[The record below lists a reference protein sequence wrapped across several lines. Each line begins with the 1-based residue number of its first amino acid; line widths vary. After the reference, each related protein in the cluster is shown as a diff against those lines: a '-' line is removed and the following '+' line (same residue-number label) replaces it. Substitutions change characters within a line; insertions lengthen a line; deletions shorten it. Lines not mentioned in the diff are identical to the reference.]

1 MALHST
7 FKSCY
12 GNYVVTNSIA
22 GNTNQTYVAPDG
34 SCWTSSNYATP
45 SSQNTTFGLTG
56 VTGCTSVSCN
66 GCKQYTLTH
75 SSPGDPQYIDWVDC
89 NGVLYTNYSV
99 TNTITVCAL
108 ALFFDWG
115 AYTFYGKT
123 ATLLTV
129 TDNGVCPSPSP
140 TPTRT
145 QTPTPSTTPI
155 VCGSGVTTSNNY
167 YYTDCC
173 GNFIQQGLTVLNTS
187 TRIIL
192 DYTKPYDGITLLGVA
207 ATTSCPTQTPTPTPT
222 VTPNNCMSGITDFT
236 LWYYTDCC
244 GTYVS
249 GTTMGLSTCYDDRFA
264 TGGIAGPYASCST
277 ICPTT
282 TPTTTPTNTQTPTPT
297 LTPSVTPSTSGVFTL
312 QNQCDTFTLFDMG
325 VQCYPISEPS
335 SSTANDGIL
344 SLKITG
350 GTSPY
355 NITWDNGAKTKTIYG
370 IGAGSY
376 PVQVVDF
383 YGDYTANTICYLV
396 EPSPTP
402 TTTTTPTPTPTVTP
416 YWPNL
421 CLSAIYVDDSV
432 FGPLDFTFS
441 DFVNGKPTW
450 TNGDLVIFWN
460 PRNNRWQ
467 IQGWT
472 FNTGIPISTNESLIP
487 IDNWS
492 NAGGMAAEIT
502 VTEGSCVTLPLQFT
516 IRKENSLCNDGCTGS
531 ISINAFG
538 GTPGY
543 LYSNNGGITYQ
554 TSPIFTSLCPGTYQI
569 YVKDNVDTIISQSI
583 TVGNNN
589 SVISYNASVIVES
602 IIPLSNDGITSV
614 EQLKWQLFV
623 TPQLPIGTSI
633 SFQLNVNN
641 LQYIN
646 GPGTGTIVGLTTIN
660 DGGITVPQAT
670 IQTQSITYGRPGC
683 SLNTTLQTTK
693 SQNYNLTLSYGETIT
708 GTSLSTLSIPNPQ
721 SADGCI
727 TKLVQSINISLNEIV
742 INGCSCCV
750 VNETSSPIGI
760 QNHTLERGPSLD
772 SPS

>member
-56 VTGCTSVSCN
+56 VTGCASVSCN
-66 GCKQYTLTH
+66 GCKQYTLTY
-75 SSPGDPQYIDWVDC
+75 SGGGDPQSIDWVDC

-99 TNTITVCAL
+99 TSTITVCAL

-115 AYTFYGKT
+115 PYTFYGKT
-123 ATLLTV
+123 APLLTV

-155 VCGSGVTTSNNY
+155 VCGSGATTSNGFY
-167 YYTDCC
+167 YYDCC
-173 GNFIQQGLTVLNTS
+173 GNFIQGDIADESRV
-187 TRIIL
+187 IL
-192 DYTKPYDGITLLGVA
+192 DYTKPYQGITLLGVA
-207 ATTSCPTQTPTPTPT
+207 ATTSCPSPTPTPTPT
-222 VTPNNCMSGITDFT
+222 I
-236 LWYYTDCC
+236 
-244 GTYVS
+244 
-249 GTTMGLSTCYDDRFA
+249 
-264 TGGIAGPYASCST
+264 
-277 ICPTT
+277 
-282 TPTTTPTNTQTPTPT
+282 TPTNTITPTVTPTNTQTPTPT
-297 LTPSVTPSTSGVFTL
+297 LTPSVTPSTSEVFTL

-355 NITWDNGAKTKTIYG
+355 NITWGDGAKTKTIYG
-370 IGAGSY
+370 VGAGSY

-402 TTTTTPTPTPTVTP
+402 TSTTTPTPTPTVTP

-421 CLSAIYVDDSV
+421 CLSAIYVNDSV

-487 IDNWS
+487 TDNWS

-502 VTEGSCVTLPLQFT
+502 VTEGSCTTLPLQFT

-543 LYSNNGGITYQ
+543 LYSNNGTTYQ

-569 YVKDNVDTIISQSI
+569 YVKDNVDTIISQQI
-583 TVGNNN
+583 TIENNN
-589 SVISYNASVIVES
+589 SVISYNASVIIES
-602 IIPLSNDGITSV
+602 QELLTNELTTSV
-614 EQLKWQLFV
+614 QQLKWRLFV

-641 LQYIN
+641 LQYLN

-660 DGGITVPQAT
+660 DGGSTVPQAT
-670 IQTQSITYGRPGC
+670 IQTQAVSYPRPGC
-683 SLNTTLQTTK
+683 SLNTTVQTTK

-708 GTSLSTLSIPNPQ
+708 GTSLSTLTITDPQ
-721 SADGCI
+721 SAEGCI
-727 TKLVQSINISLNEIV
+727 TTLVQNINISLNEIV

-750 VNETSSPIGI
+750 VNETAPQVGI
-760 QNHTLERGPSLD
+760 QNHTIATGALS
-772 SPS
+772 

>member
-12 GNYVVTNSIA
+12 GNYVVTNSID

-155 VCGSGVTTSNNY
+155 VCGSGATTSDGFY
-167 YYTDCC
+167 YYDCC
-173 GNFIQQGLTVLNTS
+173 GNFIEGGIADESRVT
-187 TRIIL
+187 I
-192 DYTKPYDGITLLGVA
+192 DYTKPYYGISLLGVP
-207 ATTSCPTQTPTPTPT
+207 ATTSCITKTPTPTPT
-222 VTPNNCMSGITDFT
+222 VTPTN
-236 LWYYTDCC
+236 
-244 GTYVS
+244 
-249 GTTMGLSTCYDDRFA
+249 
-264 TGGIAGPYASCST
+264 T
-277 ICPTT
+277 I
-282 TPTTTPTNTQTPTPT
+282 TPTVTPTNTQTPTPT
-297 LTPSVTPSTSGVFTL
+297 LTPSVTPSTSEVFTL
-312 QNQCDTFTLFDMG
+312 QNECDTFTLFDMG

-402 TTTTTPTPTPTVTP
+402 TNTTTPTPTPTVTP
-416 YWPNL
+416 YWSNL

-460 PRNNRWQ
+460 PINNRWQ

-589 SVISYNASVIVES
+589 SVISYNASVIIES

-614 EQLKWQLFV
+614 EQLKWRLFV

-641 LQYIN
+641 LQFIN

-660 DGGITVPQAT
+660 DGGTTVPQAT
-670 IQTQSITYGRPGC
+670 IQTQTISYDRPNC

>member
-1 MALHST
+1 MALHNT
-7 FKSCY
+7 FISCY

-22 GNTNQTYVAPDG
+22 GNTGQTIVAPDG
-34 SCWTSSNYATP
+34 SCWTATGTTIP
-45 SSQNTTFGLTG
+45 SSQNTTFALTTT
-56 VTGCTSVSCN
+56 VSGCASVSCN

-75 SSPGDPQYIDWVDC
+75 TSLGDPQSIDWIDC
-89 NGVLYTNYSV
+89 NGVLYKNYLV
-99 TNTITVCAL
+99 TSTITVCAL

-115 AYTFYGKT
+115 PYTFYGKT
-123 ATLLTV
+123 APVLTV
-129 TDNGVCPSPSP
+129 TDNGVCTTP
-140 TPTRT
+140 TPTPTHT

-155 VCGSGVTTSNNY
+155 VCGSGVTTSDGY

-173 GNFIQQGLTVLNTS
+173 GNFIQQGDTFLNTS
-187 TRIIL
+187 TRVIL
-192 DYTKPYDGITLLGVA
+192 DYTKRYRGITLLGVA
-207 ATTSCPTQTPTPTPT
+207 ATTSCPSPTPTPTPT
-222 VTPNNCMSGITDFT
+222 VTPTN
-236 LWYYTDCC
+236 
-244 GTYVS
+244 
-249 GTTMGLSTCYDDRFA
+249 
-264 TGGIAGPYASCST
+264 T
-277 ICPTT
+277 I
-282 TPTTTPTNTQTPTPT
+282 TPTVTPTNTQTPTPT

-312 QNQCDTFTLFDMG
+312 QNECDIFTLFDMG

-335 SSTANDGIL
+335 SSNANDGIL

-355 NITWDNGAKTKTIYG
+355 NITWGNGAKTKTIYG
-370 IGAGSY
+370 IGVNSY

-402 TTTTTPTPTPTVTP
+402 TNTTTPTPTPTVTP

-460 PRNNRWQ
+460 PRNNRWE

-472 FNTGIPISTNESLIP
+472 FKPKTPISTNESLIP

-492 NAGGMAAEIT
+492 NAGGIAAEIT

-543 LYSNNGGITYQ
+543 LYSNNGTTYQ
-554 TSPIFTSLCPGTYQI
+554 TSPIFTSLCPGPYTI
-569 YVKDNVDTIISQSI
+569 YVKDNVDTIISQPI
-583 TVGNNN
+583 NVENNN
-589 SVISYNASVIVES
+589 SVISYNASVIIES
-602 IIPLSNDGITSV
+602 QELLTNELTTSV
-614 EQLKWQLFV
+614 QQLKWRLFV

-641 LQYIN
+641 LQYLN

-660 DGGITVPQAT
+660 DGGSTVPQAT
-670 IQTQSITYGRPGC
+670 IQTQAVSYSRPGC
-683 SLNTTLQTTK
+683 SLNTTVQTTK

-708 GTSLSTLSIPNPQ
+708 GTSLSTLTITDPQ
-721 SADGCI
+721 SAEGCI
-727 TKLVQSINISLNEIV
+727 TTLVQNINISLNEIV

-750 VNETSSPIGI
+750 VNETAPQVGI
-760 QNHTLERGPSLD
+760 QNHTIATGALS
-772 SPS
+772 

>member
-12 GNYVVTNSIA
+12 GNYVVTNSIY

-56 VTGCTSVSCN
+56 VTGCNSVSCN

-89 NGVLYTNYSV
+89 NGVLYTNYPV

-123 ATLLTV
+123 ALPFLTV
-129 TDNGVCPSPSP
+129 TDNGVCVSPSP

-155 VCGSGVTTSNNY
+155 VCGSGLTTSDGY

-173 GNFIQQGLTVLNTS
+173 GNFIQQGDTALNTS

-192 DYTKPYDGITLLGVA
+192 DYTQPYFGITLLGVA
-207 ATTSCPTQTPTPTPT
+207 ATTSCPTKTPTPTPT
-222 VTPNNCMSGITDFT
+222 VTPTN
-236 LWYYTDCC
+236 
-244 GTYVS
+244 
-249 GTTMGLSTCYDDRFA
+249 
-264 TGGIAGPYASCST
+264 T
-277 ICPTT
+277 I
-282 TPTTTPTNTQTPTPT
+282 TPTVTPTNTQTPTPT
-297 LTPSVTPSTSGVFTL
+297 LTPSITPSTSEVFTL
-312 QNQCDTFTLFDMG
+312 QNECDILTLFDMG
-325 VQCYPISEPS
+325 VQCYTVSEPS

-355 NITWDNGAKTKTIYG
+355 NITWGNGAKTKRRYG

-402 TTTTTPTPTPTVTP
+402 TSTTTPTPTPTVTP

-432 FGPLDFTFS
+432 FGPLNFTFS

-460 PRNNRWQ
+460 PRRNRWD

-472 FNTGIPISTNESLIP
+472 FNLPGSPISTNESLIP

-502 VTEGSCVTLPLQFT
+502 VTEGSCTTLPLQFT
-516 IRKENSLCNDGCTGS
+516 VRKENSLCNDGCTGS

-543 LYSNNGGITYQ
+543 LYSNNGGDTYQ
-554 TSPIFTSLCPGTYQI
+554 TSPIFTSLCPNTYDI
-569 YVKDNVDTIISQSI
+569 YVKDNVGTIIFQSI
-583 TVGNNN
+583 SIENND
-589 SVISYNASVIVES
+589 SVISYNASVIVRS

-646 GPGTGTIVGLTTIN
+646 GPGTGTITGLTTIN
-660 DGGITVPQAT
+660 DGGSTVPQAT
-670 IQTQSITYGRPGC
+670 IQTQSSSYARPGC

-693 SQNYNLTLSYGETIT
+693 SQNYNLTLSYNETIT
-708 GTSLSTLSIPNPQ
+708 GTTLSTLSIPTPQ

-727 TKLVQSINISLNEIV
+727 TKLVQSVNISLNEIV

-750 VNETSSPIGI
+750 VNKTSSPVGI
-760 QNHTLERGPSLD
+760 QNHTLERGPSSD
-772 SPS
+772 NPS

>member
-1 MALHST
+1 MAETCNCVSIELL
-7 FKSCY
+7 
-12 GNYVVTNSIA
+12 NSQLTQL
-22 GNTNQTYVAPDG
+22 GQTL
-34 SCWTSSNYATP
+34 WISNYPCGGPSTVSQVWSAYPYNMFPAGPTIYICTSNLGSISYQYGIIGTP
-45 SSQNTTFGLTG
+45 VIGIPPGAIQTVGGL
-56 VTGCTSVSCN
+56 CTSVSSC
-66 GCKQYTLTH
+66 
-75 SSPGDPQYIDWVDC
+75 
-89 NGVLYTNYSV
+89 YSV
-99 TNTITVCAL
+99 PPASPSQTATQTPTQTPTQTRTPTQTPTQTRTPTQTPTNT
-108 ALFFDWG
+108 
-115 AYTFYGKT
+115 K
-123 ATLLTV
+123 
-129 TDNGVCPSPSP
+129 
-140 TPTRT
+140 TPTQT
-145 QTPTPSTTPI
+145 KTPTPTPSTTPI
-155 VCGSGVTTSNNY
+155 VCGSGATTSNGFY
-167 YYTDCC
+167 YYDCC
-173 GNFIQQGLTVLNTS
+173 GNFIEGDIADESRV
-187 TRIIL
+187 IL
-192 DYTKPYDGITLLGVA
+192 DYTKPYQGITLLGVA
-207 ATTSCPTQTPTPTPT
+207 ATTSCPSPTPTPTPT
-222 VTPNNCMSGITDFT
+222 VTPTN
-236 LWYYTDCC
+236 
-244 GTYVS
+244 
-249 GTTMGLSTCYDDRFA
+249 
-264 TGGIAGPYASCST
+264 T
-277 ICPTT
+277 I
-282 TPTTTPTNTQTPTPT
+282 TPTVTPTNTQTPTPT
-297 LTPSVTPSTSGVFTL
+297 LTPSVTPSTSEVFTL
-312 QNQCDTFTLFDMG
+312 QNECDTFTLFDMG

-402 TTTTTPTPTPTVTP
+402 TNTTTPTPTPTVTP
-416 YWPNL
+416 YWSNL

-460 PRNNRWQ
+460 PINNRWQ

-487 IDNWS
+487 TDNWS

-589 SVISYNASVIVES
+589 SVISYNASVIIES

-614 EQLKWQLFV
+614 EQLKWRLFV

-641 LQYIN
+641 LQFIN

-660 DGGITVPQAT
+660 DGGTTVPQAT
-670 IQTQSITYGRPGC
+670 IQTQTISYDRPNC

>member
-1 MALHST
+1 MAETCNCVSIELL
-7 FKSCY
+7 
-12 GNYVVTNSIA
+12 NSQLTQL
-22 GNTNQTYVAPDG
+22 GQTL
-34 SCWTSSNYATP
+34 WISNYPCGGPSTVSQVWSAYPYDMFPAGPTIYICTNNLGSISYQYSIIGTP
-45 SSQNTTFGLTG
+45 VIGIPPGAIQTVGG
-56 VTGCTSVSCN
+56 VCTSVSSC
-66 GCKQYTLTH
+66 
-75 SSPGDPQYIDWVDC
+75 
-89 NGVLYTNYSV
+89 YSV
-99 TNTITVCAL
+99 PPASPSQTATQTPTQTPTQTKTPTQTPTQTRTPTQTPTNTR
-108 ALFFDWG
+108 
-115 AYTFYGKT
+115 
-123 ATLLTV
+123 
-129 TDNGVCPSPSP
+129 
-140 TPTRT
+140 TPTQT
-145 QTPTPSTTPI
+145 KTPTPTPSTTPI
-155 VCGSGVTTSNNY
+155 VCGSGATTSDGFY
-167 YYTDCC
+167 YYDCC
-173 GNFIQQGLTVLNTS
+173 GNFIEGGIADESRVT
-187 TRIIL
+187 I
-192 DYTKPYDGITLLGVA
+192 DYTKPYYGISLLGVP
-207 ATTSCPTQTPTPTPT
+207 ATTSCPSPTPTPTPT
-222 VTPNNCMSGITDFT
+222 VTPTN
-236 LWYYTDCC
+236 
-244 GTYVS
+244 
-249 GTTMGLSTCYDDRFA
+249 
-264 TGGIAGPYASCST
+264 T
-277 ICPTT
+277 I
-282 TPTTTPTNTQTPTPT
+282 TPTVTPTNTQTPTT
-297 LTPSVTPSTSGVFTL
+297 TQTPSVTPSTSEVFTL
-312 QNQCDTFTLFDMG
+312 QNECDIFTLFDMG

-335 SSTANDGIL
+335 SSNANDGIL

-355 NITWDNGAKTKTIYG
+355 DITWGDGAKTKTIYG

-402 TTTTTPTPTPTVTP
+402 TNTTTPTPTPTVTP

-460 PRNNRWQ
+460 PRNNRWE

-472 FNTGIPISTNESLIP
+472 FKPKTPISTNESLIP

-492 NAGGMAAEIT
+492 NAGGIAAEIT
-502 VTEGSCVTLPLQFT
+502 VTEGSCTTLPLQFT

-569 YVKDNVDTIISQSI
+569 YVKDSVDTIISQSI

-589 SVISYNASVIVES
+589 SVISYNASVIIES
-602 IIPLSNDGITSV
+602 QETLTNELTTSV
-614 EQLKWQLFV
+614 QQLKWRLFV
-623 TPQLPIGTSI
+623 TPQLPIGTSL

-641 LQYIN
+641 LQYLN

-660 DGGITVPQAT
+660 DGGSTVPQAT
-670 IQTQSITYGRPGC
+670 IQTQSVSYPRPGC
-683 SLNTTLQTTK
+683 SLNTTVQTTK

-708 GTSLSTLSIPNPQ
+708 GTSLSTLTITDPQ
-721 SADGCI
+721 SAEGCI
-727 TKLVQSINISLNEIV
+727 TTLVQNINISLNEIV

-750 VNETSSPIGI
+750 VNETAPQVGI
-760 QNHTLERGPSLD
+760 QNHTIATGTLS
-772 SPS
+772 

>member
-1 MALHST
+1 
-7 FKSCY
+7 
-12 GNYVVTNSIA
+12 V
-22 GNTNQTYVAPDG
+22 
-34 SCWTSSNYATP
+34 
-45 SSQNTTFGLTG
+45 TFGLTG
-56 VTGCTSVSCN
+56 VTGCASVSCN

-75 SSPGDPQYIDWVDC
+75 TSPGDPQYIDWIDC

-99 TNTITVCAL
+99 TSTITVCAL

-115 AYTFYGKT
+115 PYTFYGKT
-123 ATLLTV
+123 APLLDV
-129 TDNGVCPSPSP
+129 TDNGICPSPTPTPTNTQTPTQTPTNTRTP

-155 VCGSGVTTSNNY
+155 VCGSGATTSNGFY
-167 YYTDCC
+167 YYDCC
-173 GNFIQQGLTVLNTS
+173 GNFIEGDIADESRV
-187 TRIIL
+187 IL
-192 DYTKPYDGITLLGVA
+192 DYTKPYQGITLLGVP
-207 ATTSCPTQTPTPTPT
+207 ATTSCPSPTPTPT
-222 VTPNNCMSGITDFT
+222 LTVTPTN
-236 LWYYTDCC
+236 
-244 GTYVS
+244 
-249 GTTMGLSTCYDDRFA
+249 
-264 TGGIAGPYASCST
+264 T
-277 ICPTT
+277 I
-282 TPTTTPTNTQTPTPT
+282 TPTVTPTNTQTPTT
-297 LTPSVTPSTSGVFTL
+297 TQTPSVTPSTSEVFTL
-312 QNQCDTFTLFDMG
+312 QNECDIFTLFDMG

-355 NITWDNGAKTKTIYG
+355 NITWYNRAKTKTIYG
-370 IGAGSY
+370 LSGGSY
-376 PVQVVDF
+376 SVQVVDF

-402 TTTTTPTPTPTVTP
+402 TNTTTPTPTPTVTP

-460 PRNNRWQ
+460 PRNNRWE

-472 FNTGIPISTNESLIP
+472 FKPKTPISTNESLIP

-502 VTEGSCVTLPLQFT
+502 VTEGSCTTLPLQFT
-516 IRKENSLCNDGCTGS
+516 IRKENSLCDDGCNGS

-543 LYSNNGGITYQ
+543 LYSNNGTTYQ
-554 TSPIFTSLCPGTYQI
+554 TSPIFTSLCPKTYTI
-569 YVKDNVDTIISQSI
+569 FVKDNVGTVISQRI
-583 TVGNNN
+583 TVENNN
-589 SVISYNASVIVES
+589 SVISYNASVIIES
-602 IIPLSNDGITSV
+602 QELLTNELTTSV
-614 EQLKWQLFV
+614 QQLKWRLFV

-641 LQYIN
+641 LQYLN

-660 DGGITVPQAT
+660 DGGSTVPQAT
-670 IQTQSITYGRPGC
+670 IQTQAVSYSRPGC
-683 SLNTTLQTTK
+683 SLNTTVQTTK

-708 GTSLSTLSIPNPQ
+708 GTSLSTLTITDPQ
-721 SADGCI
+721 SAEGCI
-727 TKLVQSINISLNEIV
+727 TTLVQNINISLNEIV

-750 VNETSSPIGI
+750 VNETAPQVGI
-760 QNHTLERGPSLD
+760 QNHTIATGALS
-772 SPS
+772 

>member
-1 MALHST
+1 MAENCNCITIDILNSSLT
-7 FKSCY
+7 LLGQDLWIRYYPCGGPSYIAQAWNLYPYAVGTGNVSVYICASNLNTVTYQYGINGVPFPPGSPLAGGIYETVGSLCTTVSSC
-12 GNYVVTNSIA
+12 
-22 GNTNQTYVAPDG
+22 YVAPP
-34 SCWTSSNYATP
+34 A
-45 SSQNTTFGLTG
+45 
-56 VTGCTSVSCN
+56 
-66 GCKQYTLTH
+66 
-75 SSPGDPQYIDWVDC
+75 
-89 NGVLYTNYSV
+89 
-99 TNTITVCAL
+99 
-108 ALFFDWG
+108 
-115 AYTFYGKT
+115 
-123 ATLLTV
+123 
-129 TDNGVCPSPSP
+129 SP
-140 TPTRT
+140 TPTQTRT
-145 QTPTPSTTPI
+145 PTQTPTQTRTPTQTPTQTRTPTQTPTNTKTPTQTKTPTPTPSTTPI
-155 VCGSGVTTSNNY
+155 VCGSGATTSNGFY
-167 YYTDCC
+167 YYDCC
-173 GNFIQQGLTVLNTS
+173 GNFIEGGIADESRVT
-187 TRIIL
+187 I
-192 DYTKPYDGITLLGVA
+192 DYTKPYYGISLLGVP
-207 ATTSCPTQTPTPTPT
+207 ATTSCSTPTPTPTPT
-222 VTPNNCMSGITDFT
+222 VTPTN
-236 LWYYTDCC
+236 
-244 GTYVS
+244 
-249 GTTMGLSTCYDDRFA
+249 
-264 TGGIAGPYASCST
+264 T
-277 ICPTT
+277 I
-282 TPTTTPTNTQTPTPT
+282 TPTVTPTNTQTPTPT
-297 LTPSVTPSTSGVFTL
+297 LTPSVTPSTSEVFTL
-312 QNQCDTFTLFDMG
+312 QNECDIFTLFDMG

-355 NITWDNGAKTKTIYG
+355 NITWGNGAKTKTIYG
-370 IGAGSY
+370 IRAGSY

-402 TTTTTPTPTPTVTP
+402 TSTTTPTPTPTVTP

-421 CLSAIYVDDSV
+421 CLSVIYSDNRYPAV
-432 FGPLDFTFS
+432 GPLDFTFS

-450 TNGDLVIFWN
+450 TSGNLVIFWN
-460 PRNNRWQ
+460 PTKNW
-467 IQGWT
+467 WEVSEWA
-472 FNTGIPISTNESLIP
+472 FNSGQPISTNQSLIP

-492 NAGGMAAEIT
+492 NDGGAAAQVT
-502 VTEGSCVTLPLQFT
+502 VTEGSCTTLPLQFT
-516 IRKENSLCNDGCTGS
+516 VRKENSLCNDGCTGS

-543 LYSNNGGITYQ
+543 LYSNDGGITYQ
-554 TSPIFTSLCPGTYQI
+554 TSPIFTSLCPNPSYNI
-569 YVKDNVDTIISQSI
+569 YVKDSVGTIIFQSI
-583 TVGNNN
+583 SIENND

-602 IIPLSNDGITSV
+602 IIPLSNDGTTSV
-614 EQLKWQLFV
+614 EQLKWRLFV

-670 IQTQSITYGRPGC
+670 TQTQNISYARPGC